1 MNLKKMNV
9 RLNHSLNILMFIL
22 LANTVANIESFKI
35 AKSDDDDPFEVKRII
50 NVIKTMG
57 K

>member
-1 MNLKKMNV
+1 MNYKKMNV
-9 RLNHSLNILMFIL
+9 KLNHSLNILMFIL
-22 LANTVANIESFKI
+22 LVNSVAYIKSFKI